1 VSAAPTSP
9 GSVSDP
15 PSVVSTPTQQIAACT
30 RLQAGIRKPKV
41 YMDGTFQYE
50 LLSTIDESIDLS
62 SALSDPS

>member
-1 VSAAPTSP
+1 VSAAPSSP

-15 PSVVSTPTQQIAACT
+15 PSVVSTPAQQIVART